1 MQKSVDKGI
10 LAWYYVL
17 TRNEGGDNMKYVVYD
32 ENNRIYQ
39 LTNDKRYA
47 IKLSAEIGGFWVK
60 Y

>member
-1 MQKSVDKGI
+1 
-10 LAWYYVL
+10 
-17 TRNEGGDNMKYVVYD
+17 MKYVVYD

-47 IKLSAEIGGFWVK
+47 IKLSAEIGGVWVK